1 MASLALKLATHH
13 GAVVVMAASIRQQA
27 AAAISR
33 MFRRWYSRSP
43 TSKRNA
49 ALLIEQ
55 RKQSLY
61 AAYLEQL
68 LKNLCQ
74 QGYIDRMRVLSPSVT
89 RDDLKVWDKNVSR
102 FRPISYTGLSIDEAK
117 EILKRYSAPSEPPL
131 GISQRRPL
139 FHIQRVVPPAP
150 SL

>member
-1 MASLALKLATHH
+1 
-13 GAVVVMAASIRQQA
+13 
-27 AAAISR
+27 

-68 LKNLCQ
+68 LKKPCYQ
-74 QGYIDRMRVLSPSVT
+74 AYIDLTRVLSPSVT
-89 RDDLKVWDKNVSR
+89 RDDLKLWDSNLLR
-102 FRPISYTGLSIDEAK
+102 THTGVSIDEAK

>member
-13 GAVVVMAASIRQQA
+13 GAVVVTAASIRQQA

-43 TSKRNA
+43 TSKRKA

-68 LKNLCQ
+68 LKKLCH
-74 QGYIDRMRVLSPSVT
+74 QGHIDPARVLSPSVT
-89 RDDLKVWDKNVSR
+89 RDDLKLWDRNLLR
-102 FRPISYTGLSIDEAK
+102 THTGVSIDEAK
-117 EILKRYSAPSEPPL
+117 RDTQTVPSTARAVPGYPP
-131 GISQRRPL
+131 RRPL
-139 FHIQRVVPPAP
+139 FHIQRVVPQAP
-150 SL
+150 SC